1 MIYKKELLL
10 VLVCFVISSCNINEY
25 KQFKIDNGKYYF
37 TYNQDIPSSLQ
48 EKINSMI
55 GQSSYSDNSKK
66 SEINIIKYELR
77 TYDIYSGSALRALEK
92 EIKATISFNVKSGNS
107 MNMDHSM
114 HMSHSMHMDHSMDIK
129 SVNIMK
135 RFSAIELNPLADN
148 EMTKFMES
156 EALNDLIDQLI
167 IEVSLIDL

>member
-10 VLVCFVISSCNINEY
+10 VLVCFVISSCNISEY
-25 KQFKIDNGKYYF
+25 KQLKIDNGKYYF
-37 TYNQDIPSSLQ
+37 TYNQDIPFSLQ

-66 SEINIIKYELR
+66 SEIHIIKYELR
-77 TYDIYSGSALRALEK
+77 AYDIYSGSALRALEK

-114 HMSHSMHMDHSMDIK
+114 HMDHSMDTK
-129 SVNIMK
+129 SVTIMK
-135 RFSAIELNPLADN
+135 RFSAIELNPLAEN

-156 EALNDLIDQLI
+156 EALNDLIDQLM
-167 IEVSLIDL
+167 IEVNLIDL

>member
-25 KQFKIDNGKYYF
+25 KQLKIDNGKYYF
-37 TYNQDIPSSLQ
+37 TYNQDIPFSLQ

-66 SEINIIKYELR
+66 SEIHIIKYELR
-77 TYDIYSGSALRALEK
+77 AYDIYSGSALRALEK

-114 HMSHSMHMDHSMDIK
+114 HMDHSMDKI
-129 SVNIMK
+129 SVSIMK
-135 RFSAIELNPLADN
+135 RFSAIELNPLAEN
-148 EMTKFMES
+148 EMTKFMEN
-156 EALNDLIDQLI
+156 EALNDLIDQLM

>member
-10 VLVCFVISSCNINEY
+10 VLVCFVISSCNISEY
-25 KQFKIDNGKYYF
+25 KQLKIDNGKYYF
-37 TYNQDIPSSLQ
+37 TYNQDIPFSLQ

-66 SEINIIKYELR
+66 SEIHIIKYELR
-77 TYDIYSGSALRALEK
+77 AYDIYSGSALRALEK

-107 MNMDHSM
+107 LNMD
-114 HMSHSMHMDHSMDIK
+114 HSMHMDHSMDTI
-129 SVNIMK
+129 SVSIMK
-135 RFSAIELNPLADN
+135 RFSAIELNPLAEN
-148 EMTKFMES
+148 EMTKFIES

>member
-25 KQFKIDNGKYYF
+25 KQLKIDNGKYYF
-37 TYNQDIPSSLQ
+37 TYNQDIPFSLQ

-66 SEINIIKYELR
+66 SEIHIIKYELR
-77 TYDIYSGSALRALEK
+77 AYDIYSGSALRALEK

-114 HMSHSMHMDHSMDIK
+114 HMDHSMDTK
-129 SVNIMK
+129 SVSIMK
-135 RFSAIELNPLADN
+135 RFSAIELNPLAEN

-156 EALNDLIDQLI
+156 EALNDLIDQLM

>member
-10 VLVCFVISSCNINEY
+10 VFVCFVISSCNMSEY

-55 GQSSYSDNSKK
+55 SQSSYSDGSKK

-92 EIKATISFNVKSGNS
+92 EIKATIGFNVKSSNL
-107 MNMDHSM
+107 M
-114 HMSHSMHMDHSMDIK
+114 HMNHSMDTK

-135 RFSAIELNPLADN
+135 RFSAIELNPLAEN

-156 EALNDLIDQLI
+156 EVLNDLIDQLL

>member
-10 VLVCFVISSCNINEY
+10 VLVCFIVSSCNINEY
-25 KQFKIDNGKYYF
+25 KQFKIDSGKYYF

-55 GQSSYSDNSKK
+55 GQSSYGDNSKK
-66 SEINIIKYELR
+66 SEIHIIKYELR

-92 EIKATISFNVKSGNS
+92 EIKATISFSLKSGNS

-114 HMSHSMHMDHSMDIK
+114 DTRN
-129 SVNIMK
+129 VNVMK
-135 RFSAIELNPLADN
+135 RFSATELNPLAEN

-156 EALNDLIDQLI
+156 EALNDLIDQLM

>member
-10 VLVCFVISSCNINEY
+10 VLVCFVISSCNISEY
-25 KQFKIDNGKYYF
+25 KQLKIDNGKYYF
-37 TYNQDIPSSLQ
+37 TYNQDIPFSLQ

-66 SEINIIKYELR
+66 SEIHIIKYELR
-77 TYDIYSGSALRALEK
+77 AYDIYSGSALRALEK

-107 MNMDHSM
+107 LNMD
-114 HMSHSMHMDHSMDIK
+114 HSMHMDHSMDTK
-129 SVNIMK
+129 SVSIMK
-135 RFSAIELNPLADN
+135 RFSAIELNPLAEN

-156 EALNDLIDQLI
+156 EALNDLIDQLM

>member
-10 VLVCFVISSCNINEY
+10 VLVCFVISSCNISEY
-25 KQFKIDNGKYYF
+25 KQLKIDNGKYYF
-37 TYNQDIPSSLQ
+37 TYNQDIPFSLQ

-66 SEINIIKYELR
+66 SEIHIIKYELR
-77 TYDIYSGSALRALEK
+77 AYDIYSGSALRALEK

-114 HMSHSMHMDHSMDIK
+114 HMDHSMDTK
-129 SVNIMK
+129 SVTIMK
-135 RFSAIELNPLADN
+135 RFSAIELNPLAEN

-156 EALNDLIDQLI
+156 EALNDLIDQLM

>member
-25 KQFKIDNGKYYF
+25 KQLKIDNGKYYF
-37 TYNQDIPSSLQ
+37 TYNQDIPFSLQ

-66 SEINIIKYELR
+66 SEIHIIKYELR
-77 TYDIYSGSALRALEK
+77 AYDIYSGSALRALEK

-114 HMSHSMHMDHSMDIK
+114 HMDHSMDTK
-129 SVNIMK
+129 SVTIMK
-135 RFSAIELNPLADN
+135 RFSAIELNPLAEN

-156 EALNDLIDQLI
+156 EALNDLIDQLM
-167 IEVSLIDL
+167 IEVNLIDL

>member
-10 VLVCFVISSCNINEY
+10 VLVCFVISSCNMTEY
-25 KQFKIDNGKYYF
+25 KQLKIDNGKYYF
-37 TYNQDIPSSLQ
+37 TYNQDIPFSLQ

-66 SEINIIKYELR
+66 SEIHIIKYELR
-77 TYDIYSGSALRALEK
+77 AYDIYSGSALRALEK

-114 HMSHSMHMDHSMDIK
+114 DTK
-129 SVNIMK
+129 SVSIMK
-135 RFSAIELNPLADN
+135 RFSAIELNPLAEN

-156 EALNDLIDQLI
+156 EALNDLIDQLM

>member
-10 VLVCFVISSCNINEY
+10 VLVCFVISSCNITEY
-25 KQFKIDNGKYYF
+25 KQIKIDNEKHYF
-37 TYNQDIPSSLQ
+37 TYNQDIPFSLQ

-66 SEINIIKYELR
+66 SEIHIIKYELR
-77 TYDIYSGSALRALEK
+77 AYDIYSGSALRALEK
-92 EIKATISFNVKSGNS
+92 EIKATISFSLKSDNS

-114 HMSHSMHMDHSMDIK
+114 DTR
-129 SVNIMK
+129 SVNVMK
-135 RFSAIELNPLADN
+135 RFSAIELNPLAEN

-156 EALNDLIDQLI
+156 EALNDLIDQLM

>member
-1 MIYKKELLL
+1 MIYKKGLLL
-10 VLVCFVISSCNINEY
+10 VLVCFIVSSCNINEY
-25 KQFKIDNGKYYF
+25 KQFKIDSGKYYF

-55 GQSSYSDNSKK
+55 GQSSYGDNSKK
-66 SEINIIKYELR
+66 SEIHIIKYELR

-92 EIKATISFNVKSGNS
+92 EMKATISFSLKSGNS

-114 HMSHSMHMDHSMDIK
+114 HMSHSMHMDHSMDTK
-129 SVNIMK
+129 SVSIMK
-135 RFSAIELNPLADN
+135 RFSAIELNPLAEN

-156 EALNDLIDQLI
+156 EALNDLIDQLM

>member
-10 VLVCFVISSCNINEY
+10 VLVCFVISSCNISEY
-25 KQFKIDNGKYYF
+25 KQLKIDNGKYYF
-37 TYNQDIPSSLQ
+37 TYNQDIPFSLQ

-66 SEINIIKYELR
+66 SEIHIIKYELR
-77 TYDIYSGSALRALEK
+77 AYDIYSGSALRALEK

-107 MNMDHSM
+107 LNMD
-114 HMSHSMHMDHSMDIK
+114 HSMHMDHSMDTK
-129 SVNIMK
+129 SVSIMK
-135 RFSAIELNPLADN
+135 RFSAIELNPLAEN
-148 EMTKFMES
+148 EMTKFMEN

>member
-10 VLVCFVISSCNINEY
+10 VLVCFVISSCNITEY
-25 KQFKIDNGKYYF
+25 KQLKIDNGKYYF
-37 TYNQDIPSSLQ
+37 TYNQDIPFSLQ

-66 SEINIIKYELR
+66 SEIHIIKYELR
-77 TYDIYSGSALRALEK
+77 AYDIYSGSALRALEK

-114 HMSHSMHMDHSMDIK
+114 DTK

-135 RFSAIELNPLADN
+135 RFSAIELNPLAEN

-156 EALNDLIDQLI
+156 EALNDLIDQLM

>member
-10 VLVCFVISSCNINEY
+10 VLVCFVISSCNITEY
-25 KQFKIDNGKYYF
+25 KQIKIDNEKHYF

-66 SEINIIKYELR
+66 SEIHIIKYELR

-92 EIKATISFNVKSGNS
+92 EIKATISFNVKSSNS

-114 HMSHSMHMDHSMDIK
+114 DTK

-135 RFSAIELNPLADN
+135 RFSAIELNPLAEN
-148 EMTKFMES
+148 EMKKFMES
-156 EALNDLIDQLI
+156 EALNDLINQLM

>member
-10 VLVCFVISSCNINEY
+10 VLVCFVISSCNISEY

-55 GQSSYSDNSKK
+55 GQSSYGDNSKK
-66 SEINIIKYELR
+66 SEIHIIKYELR

-92 EIKATISFNVKSGNS
+92 EIKATISFSLKSGNS

-114 HMSHSMHMDHSMDIK
+114 HMDHSMDTK
-129 SVNIMK
+129 SVTIMK
-135 RFSAIELNPLADN
+135 RFSAIELNPLAEN

-156 EALNDLIDQLI
+156 EALNDLIDQLM

>member
-10 VLVCFVISSCNINEY
+10 VLVCFVISSCNMTEY
-25 KQFKIDNGKYYF
+25 KQLKIDNGKYYF
-37 TYNQDIPSSLQ
+37 TYNQDIPFSLQ

-66 SEINIIKYELR
+66 SEIHIIKYELR
-77 TYDIYSGSALRALEK
+77 AYDIYSGSALRALEK
-92 EIKATISFNVKSGNS
+92 EIKATISFSLKSSNS
-107 MNMDHSM
+107 MNME
-114 HMSHSMHMDHSMDIK
+114 HSMHMDHSMDTK
-129 SVNIMK
+129 SVTIMK
-135 RFSAIELNPLADN
+135 RFSAIELNPLAEN

-156 EALNDLIDQLI
+156 EALNDLIDQLM

>member
-25 KQFKIDNGKYYF
+25 KQLKIDNGKYYF

-55 GQSSYSDNSKK
+55 GQSSYSDNSKM
-66 SEINIIKYELR
+66 SEIHIIKYELR

-92 EIKATISFNVKSGNS
+92 EIKATISFSLKSGNS

-114 HMSHSMHMDHSMDIK
+114 DTK

-135 RFSAIELNPLADN
+135 RFSAIELNPLAEN

-156 EALNDLIDQLI
+156 EALNDLIDQLM

>member
-10 VLVCFVISSCNINEY
+10 VLVCFVISSCNITEY
-25 KQFKIDNGKYYF
+25 KQFKIDNEKYYF
-37 TYNQDIPSSLQ
+37 TYNKDIPSSLQ

-66 SEINIIKYELR
+66 SEIHIIKYELR
-77 TYDIYSGSALRALEK
+77 AYDIYSGSALRALEK

-114 HMSHSMHMDHSMDIK
+114 DTK

-156 EALNDLIDQLI
+156 EVLNDLIDQLM

>member
-66 SEINIIKYELR
+66 SEIHIIKYELR

-92 EIKATISFNVKSGNS
+92 EIKATISFSLKSGNS

-114 HMSHSMHMDHSMDIK
+114 HMDHSMDTR
-129 SVNIMK
+129 SVNVMK
-135 RFSAIELNPLADN
+135 RFSAIELNPLAEN

-156 EALNDLIDQLI
+156 EALNDLIDQLM

>member
-10 VLVCFVISSCNINEY
+10 VLVCFVISSCNMTEY
-25 KQFKIDNGKYYF
+25 KQLKIDNGKYYF
-37 TYNQDIPSSLQ
+37 TYNQDIPFSLQ

-66 SEINIIKYELR
+66 SEIHIIKYELR

-92 EIKATISFNVKSGNS
+92 EIKATISFSLKSGNS
-107 MNMDHSM
+107 INMDHSM
-114 HMSHSMHMDHSMDIK
+114 DTK

-135 RFSAIELNPLADN
+135 RFSAIELNPLAEN

-156 EALNDLIDQLI
+156 EALNDLIDQLM

>member
-10 VLVCFVISSCNINEY
+10 VLVCFVISSCNITEY

-55 GQSSYSDNSKK
+55 GQSSYSDDSKK

-92 EIKATISFNVKSGNS
+92 EIKVTIGFDVKSSN
-107 MNMDHSM
+107 
-114 HMSHSMHMDHSMDIK
+114 SMHMDHSMDTK
-129 SVNIMK
+129 SVSIMK
-135 RFSAIELNPLADN
+135 RFSAIELNPLAEN

-156 EALNDLIDQLI
+156 EALNDLIDQLM

>member
-66 SEINIIKYELR
+66 SEIHIIKYELR
-77 TYDIYSGSALRALEK
+77 AYDIYSGSALRALEK

-114 HMSHSMHMDHSMDIK
+114 DTK
-129 SVNIMK
+129 SVSIMK
-135 RFSAIELNPLADN
+135 RFSAIELNPLAEN

-156 EALNDLIDQLI
+156 EALNDLIDQLM

>member
-25 KQFKIDNGKYYF
+25 KQLKIDNGKYYF
-37 TYNQDIPSSLQ
+37 TYNQDIPFSLQ

-92 EIKATISFNVKSGNS
+92 EIKATISFSLKSGNS

-114 HMSHSMHMDHSMDIK
+114 HMDHSMDTK
-129 SVNIMK
+129 SVSIMK
-135 RFSAIELNPLADN
+135 RFSAIELNPLAEN

-156 EALNDLIDQLI
+156 EALNDLIDQLM

>member
-10 VLVCFVISSCNINEY
+10 VLVCFVISSCNITEY

-55 GQSSYSDNSKK
+55 GQSSYGDNSKK
-66 SEINIIKYELR
+66 SEIHIIKYELR

-92 EIKATISFNVKSGNS
+92 EIKATISFSLKSGNS

-114 HMSHSMHMDHSMDIK
+114 HMDHSMDTK

-135 RFSAIELNPLADN
+135 RFSAIELNPLAEN

-156 EALNDLIDQLI
+156 EALNDLIDQLM

>member
-10 VLVCFVISSCNINEY
+10 VLVCFVISSCNMTEY

-37 TYNQDIPSSLQ
+37 TYNQDIPLSLQ

-55 GQSSYSDNSKK
+55 GQSSYSDNSKM
-66 SEINIIKYELR
+66 SEIHIIKYELR

-92 EIKATISFNVKSGNS
+92 EIKATISFSLKSGNS

-114 HMSHSMHMDHSMDIK
+114 DTK

-135 RFSAIELNPLADN
+135 RFSAIELNPLAEN

-156 EALNDLIDQLI
+156 EALNDLIDQLM

>member
-10 VLVCFVISSCNINEY
+10 VLVCFVISSCNISEY
-25 KQFKIDNGKYYF
+25 KQLKIDNGKYYF
-37 TYNQDIPSSLQ
+37 TYNQDIPFSLQ

-66 SEINIIKYELR
+66 SEIHIIKYELR
-77 TYDIYSGSALRALEK
+77 AYDIYSGSALRALEK

-107 MNMDHSM
+107 LNMD
-114 HMSHSMHMDHSMDIK
+114 HSMHMDHSMDTI
-129 SVNIMK
+129 SVSIMK
-135 RFSAIELNPLADN
+135 RFSAIELNPLAEN

-156 EALNDLIDQLI
+156 EALNDLIDQLM

>member
-25 KQFKIDNGKYYF
+25 KQLKIDNGKYYF
-37 TYNQDIPSSLQ
+37 TYNQDIPFSLQ

-66 SEINIIKYELR
+66 SEIHIIKYELR
-77 TYDIYSGSALRALEK
+77 ASDIYSGSALRALEK
-92 EIKATISFNVKSGNS
+92 EIKATISFSLKSGNS

-114 HMSHSMHMDHSMDIK
+114 HMDHSMDTK
-129 SVNIMK
+129 SVTIMK
-135 RFSAIELNPLADN
+135 RFSAIELNPLAEN

-156 EALNDLIDQLI
+156 EALNDLIDQLM

>member
-10 VLVCFVISSCNINEY
+10 VLVCFVISSCNMTEY
-25 KQFKIDNGKYYF
+25 KQLKIDNGKYYF
-37 TYNQDIPSSLQ
+37 TYNQDIPFSLQ

-66 SEINIIKYELR
+66 SEIHIIKYELR
-77 TYDIYSGSALRALEK
+77 AYDIYSGSALRALEK

-114 HMSHSMHMDHSMDIK
+114 DTK

-135 RFSAIELNPLADN
+135 RFSAIELNPLANN

>member
-92 EIKATISFNVKSGNS
+92 EMKATISFSLKSGNS

-114 HMSHSMHMDHSMDIK
+114 HMDHSMDTK

-135 RFSAIELNPLADN
+135 RFSAIELNPLAEN

-156 EALNDLIDQLI
+156 EVLNDLIDQLM

>member
-1 MIYKKELLL
+1 MCIRD
-10 VLVCFVISSCNINEY
+10 S
-25 KQFKIDNGKYYF
+25 
-37 TYNQDIPSSLQ
+37 
-48 EKINSMI
+48 
-55 GQSSYSDNSKK
+55 
-66 SEINIIKYELR
+66 
-77 TYDIYSGSALRALEK
+77 IYSGSALRALEK

-114 HMSHSMHMDHSMDIK
+114 HMSHSMHMDHSMDRK

>member
-10 VLVCFVISSCNINEY
+10 VLVCFVISSCNTTEY

-37 TYNQDIPSSLQ
+37 KYNQDIPFSLQ

-66 SEINIIKYELR
+66 SEIHIIKYELR

-92 EIKATISFNVKSGNS
+92 EIKATIGFNVKSSNL
-107 MNMDHSM
+107 MNMN
-114 HMSHSMHMDHSMDIK
+114 HSMDTK

-135 RFSAIELNPLADN
+135 RFSAIELNPLAEN

-156 EALNDLIDQLI
+156 EVLNDLIDQLM

>member
-1 MIYKKELLL
+1 MT
-10 VLVCFVISSCNINEY
+10 EY
-25 KQFKIDNGKYYF
+25 KQLKIDNGKYYF
-37 TYNQDIPSSLQ
+37 TYNQDIPFSLQ

-66 SEINIIKYELR
+66 SEIHIIKYELR
-77 TYDIYSGSALRALEK
+77 AYDIYSGSALRALEK

-114 HMSHSMHMDHSMDIK
+114 DTK

>member
-10 VLVCFVISSCNINEY
+10 VLVCFVISSCNITEY
-25 KQFKIDNGKYYF
+25 KQIKIDNGKYYF

-55 GQSSYSDNSKK
+55 GQSSYSDDSKK

-92 EIKATISFNVKSGNS
+92 EIKATISFSLKSGNS

-114 HMSHSMHMDHSMDIK
+114 DTK

-135 RFSAIELNPLADN
+135 RFSAIELNPLAEN

-156 EALNDLIDQLI
+156 EALNDLIDQLM

>member
-10 VLVCFVISSCNINEY
+10 VLVCFVISSCNISEY
-25 KQFKIDNGKYYF
+25 KQLKIDNGKYYF
-37 TYNQDIPSSLQ
+37 TYNQDIPFSLQ

-66 SEINIIKYELR
+66 SEIHIIKYELR
-77 TYDIYSGSALRALEK
+77 AYDIYSGSALRALEK
-92 EIKATISFNVKSGNS
+92 EIKATISFSLKSGNS

-114 HMSHSMHMDHSMDIK
+114 HMDHSMDTI
-129 SVNIMK
+129 SVSIMK
-135 RFSAIELNPLADN
+135 RFSAIELNPLAEN

-156 EALNDLIDQLI
+156 EALNDLIDQLM

>member
-10 VLVCFVISSCNINEY
+10 VLVCFVISSCNISEY

-37 TYNQDIPSSLQ
+37 TYNQDIPFSLQ

-66 SEINIIKYELR
+66 SEIHIIKYELR
-77 TYDIYSGSALRALEK
+77 ASDIYSGSALRALEK

-114 HMSHSMHMDHSMDIK
+114 DTK

-135 RFSAIELNPLADN
+135 RFSAIELNPLAEN

-156 EALNDLIDQLI
+156 EALNDLIDQLM

>member
-10 VLVCFVISSCNINEY
+10 VLVCFVISSCNISEY
-25 KQFKIDNGKYYF
+25 KQLKIDNGKYYF
-37 TYNQDIPSSLQ
+37 TYNQDIPFSLQ

-66 SEINIIKYELR
+66 SEIHIIKYELR
-77 TYDIYSGSALRALEK
+77 AYDIYSGSALRALEK

-114 HMSHSMHMDHSMDIK
+114 DTK
-129 SVNIMK
+129 SVSIMK
-135 RFSAIELNPLADN
+135 RFSAIELNPLAEN

-156 EALNDLIDQLI
+156 EALNDLIDQLM

>member
-1 MIYKKELLL
+1 MIYKKELIL
-10 VLVCFVISSCNINEY
+10 VLVCFVISSCNITEY

-55 GQSSYSDNSKK
+55 GQSSYSDDSKK

-92 EIKATISFNVKSGNS
+92 EIKATIGFDVKSSN
-107 MNMDHSM
+107 
-114 HMSHSMHMDHSMDIK
+114 SMHMDHSMDTK
-129 SVNIMK
+129 SVSIMK
-135 RFSAIELNPLADN
+135 RFSAIELNTLAEN

-156 EALNDLIDQLI
+156 EALNDLIDQLM

>member
-1 MIYKKELLL
+1 
-10 VLVCFVISSCNINEY
+10 
-25 KQFKIDNGKYYF
+25 
-37 TYNQDIPSSLQ
+37 
-48 EKINSMI
+48 
-55 GQSSYSDNSKK
+55 
-66 SEINIIKYELR
+66 
-77 TYDIYSGSALRALEK
+77 
-92 EIKATISFNVKSGNS
+92 

-114 HMSHSMHMDHSMDIK
+114 HMSHSMHMDHSMDTK